1 MNRMPK
7 LNLLSLTL
15 AMSLTG
21 CASLRTQ
28 PPDSSINQLLQDRG
42 GPSVEWS
49 QLQNAPADQ
58 ASVDEWLASP
68 LSPDSAVRI
77 AMLRSPKL
85 QQEYARLGLARAD
98 VLDAVQISNPSISL
112 LRQNVSP
119 GDGVNRTLGFAMPL
133 VDLILLPSR
142 TRLAHAD
149 FNRARFDTAKAVF
162 DVALDVESA
171 WYAYVGAQQV
181 ADMRAAVSKAT
192 TVSAELAER
201 FYAAG
206 NITELQLNQERAAAS
221 EARIEAGAAKVEAAQ
236 RRLILNN
243 LIGIDSSQSQ
253 WTALDRLPLPIKNED
268 DAATLLD
275 LAREKNLQ
283 LLAARQQVLVMQASY
298 KSTKHWRW
306 FGGSGVGYE
315 REKDADG
322 TRLSGP
328 SINLELPI
336 FNQGQAK
343 MARSQALLANARA
356 RLLEA
361 ELSIEN
367 TIRANANAVRAHSE
381 AVTIFRDSLI
391 PQREMVLARSQQEQN
406 FMLIGVFELIQA
418 KAKEYDA
425 YQGYLEAVRDYWQA
439 RVELTRSV
447 GERLPSDSMTRENTP
462 SVKDILTPKGGMQ
475 GMEGMDHS
483 KMQGMEDSK
492 KSDSMEGMDHSKM
505 QGMEDSKKSD
515 SMEGMD
521 HSKMQG
527 MEDSK
532 KSDSM
537 EGMDHS
543 KMQGMEDSK
552 KSDSMEGMDHSKM
565 QGMEDTTTSSEA
577 EVDPRAAASEKAAAE
592 MDASDEKEK
601 QDETKTDEHQH
612 KGAQP

>member
-1 MNRMPK
+1 MNKISR
-7 LNLLSLTL
+7 LSLLSFTM
-15 AMSLTG
+15 AASLNG
-21 CASLRTQ
+21 CASLQTQ
-28 PPDSSINQLLQDRG
+28 PPDASINTLLQERG

-49 QLQNAPADQ
+49 ELQNAPADQ
-58 ASVDEWLASP
+58 ASVDQWLASP

-85 QQEYARLGLARAD
+85 QQEYARLGLARAE
-98 VLDAVQISNPSISL
+98 VLEAVQISNPSISF
-112 LRQNVSP
+112 LRQNLSP

-149 FNRARFDTAKAVF
+149 FDRARFDTAKAVF

-181 ADMRAAVSKAT
+181 ADMRGAVANAT
-192 TVSAELAER
+192 QVSAELAER
-201 FYAAG
+201 FYSAG
-206 NITELQLNQERAAAS
+206 NITELQLNQERASAS
-221 EARIEAGAAKVEAAQ
+221 EARIDTGRAKVEAAQ
-236 RRLILNN
+236 KRLALNN
-243 LIGIDSSQSQ
+243 LMGLDSRRSQ
-253 WTALDRLPLPIKNED
+253 WTALDRLSLPVKQED
-268 DAATLLD
+268 ETENLIAI
-275 LAREKNLQ
+275 AREKNLQ
-283 LLAARQQVLVMQASY
+283 LLAARQQVLVMQASL
-298 KSTKHWRW
+298 KSSQRWRW
-306 FGGSGVGYE
+306 FGATGVGYE

-328 SINLELPI
+328 SLELELPI

-343 MARSQALLANARA
+343 MARSQALLAEAQA
-356 RLLEA
+356 RLREA

-367 TIRANANAVRAHSE
+367 SIRTNANTVRAHSE
-381 AVTIFRDSLI
+381 AATIFRDSLI

-447 GERLPSDSMTRENTP
+447 GERLPSDSVTRENTP

-483 KMQGMEDSK
+483 KLQGMQDSK
-492 KSDSMEGMDHSKM
+492 KSDSMEGMDHSNMK
-505 QGMEDSKKSD
+505 GMEESKKSD
-515 SMEGMD
+515 AMEGMD
-521 HSKMQG
+521 HSGHDMSTMQKA
-527 MEDSK
+527 ESTDASNEE
-532 KSDSM
+532 
-537 EGMDHS
+537 EG
-543 KMQGMEDSK
+543 
-552 KSDSMEGMDHSKM
+552 
-565 QGMEDTTTSSEA
+565 
-577 EVDPRAAASEKAAAE
+577 DPRAEASEKAVVE
-592 MDASDEKEK
+592 IDAIDEKENE
-601 QDETKTDEHQH
+601 DETKTDEHQH

>member
-1 MNRMPK
+1 MNTVLKKNILM
-7 LNLLSLTL
+7 L
-15 AMSLTG
+15 AIALSLTG

-49 QLQNAPADQ
+49 QLQNTPADQ
-58 ASVDEWLASP
+58 ASVDEWLAST

-85 QQEYARLGLARAD
+85 QQEYARLGLARAE
-98 VLDAVQISNPSISL
+98 VLEAVQISNPSISL
-112 LRQNVSP
+112 LRQNLSP

-171 WYAYVGAQQV
+171 WYVYVGAQQV

-206 NITELQLNQERAAAS
+206 NITELQLNLERAAAS
-221 EARIEAGAAKVEAAQ
+221 EARIEVGAAKVEAAQ

-253 WTALDRLPLPIKNED
+253 WTALDRLPLPVKNED

-275 LAREKNLQ
+275 IAREKNLQ

-298 KSTKHWRW
+298 KSTRNWRW
-306 FGGSGVGYE
+306 LGGSGVGYE

-328 SINLELPI
+328 SLELELPI

-343 MARSQALLANARA
+343 MARSQALLAEAQA
-356 RLLEA
+356 RLREA

-367 TIRANANAVRAHSE
+367 TIRANTNAVRTHSE

-447 GERLPSDSMTRENTP
+447 GERLPSDKKSTENTP
-462 SVKDILTPKGGMQ
+462 SVEEILTPKG

-515 SMEGMD
+515 AMEGMN
-521 HSKMQG
+521 HSGHDMSTMQKA
-527 MEDSK
+527 ENTDASNEE
-532 KSDSM
+532 
-537 EGMDHS
+537 EG
-543 KMQGMEDSK
+543 
-552 KSDSMEGMDHSKM
+552 
-565 QGMEDTTTSSEA
+565 
-577 EVDPRAAASEKAAAE
+577 DPRVEASEKAVVE
-592 MDASDEKEK
+592 IDAMDEKENE
-601 QDETKTDEHQH
+601 DETKTDEHQH

>member
-1 MNRMPK
+1 MNTVLKKNILM
-7 LNLLSLTL
+7 L
-15 AMSLTG
+15 AIALSLTG

-49 QLQNAPADQ
+49 QLQNTPADQ
-58 ASVDEWLASP
+58 ASVDEWLAST

-85 QQEYARLGLARAD
+85 QQEYARLGLARAE
-98 VLDAVQISNPSISL
+98 VLEAVQISNPSISL
-112 LRQNVSP
+112 LRQNLSP

-171 WYAYVGAQQV
+171 WYVYVGAQQV

-206 NITELQLNQERAAAS
+206 NITELQLNLERAAAS
-221 EARIEAGAAKVEAAQ
+221 EARIEVGAAKVEAAQ

-253 WTALDRLPLPIKNED
+253 WTALDRLPLPVKNED

-275 LAREKNLQ
+275 IAREKNLQ

-298 KSTKHWRW
+298 KSTRNWRW
-306 FGGSGVGYE
+306 LGGSGVGYE

-328 SINLELPI
+328 SLELELPI

-343 MARSQALLANARA
+343 MARSQALLAEAQA
-356 RLLEA
+356 RLREA

-367 TIRANANAVRAHSE
+367 TIRANTNAVRTHSE

-447 GERLPSDSMTRENTP
+447 GERLPSDKKSTENTP
-462 SVKDILTPKGGMQ
+462 SVEEILTPKG

-492 KSDSMEGMDHSKM
+492 KSDSMEGMDHSGHDMSTM
-505 QGMEDSKKSD
+505 QKAENTDASNEE
-515 SMEGMD
+515 EG
-521 HSKMQG
+521 
-527 MEDSK
+527 
-532 KSDSM
+532 
-537 EGMDHS
+537 
-543 KMQGMEDSK
+543 
-552 KSDSMEGMDHSKM
+552 
-565 QGMEDTTTSSEA
+565 
-577 EVDPRAAASEKAAAE
+577 DPRVEASEKAVVE
-592 MDASDEKEK
+592 IDAMDEKENE
-601 QDETKTDEHQH
+601 DETKTDEHQH

>member
-1 MNRMPK
+1 MNTVLK
-7 LNLLSLTL
+7 KHILTL
-15 AMSLTG
+15 AIALSLTG
-21 CASLRTQ
+21 CASLQTQ
-28 PPDSSINQLLQDRG
+28 PPDASINTLLQERG

-58 ASVDEWLASP
+58 ASVDEWLAST

-85 QQEYARLGLARAD
+85 QQEYARLGLARAE
-98 VLDAVQISNPSISL
+98 VLEAVQISNPSISL
-112 LRQNVSP
+112 LRQNLSP
-119 GDGVNRTLGFAMPL
+119 GDGVNRTLGFALPL

-149 FNRARFDTAKAVF
+149 FDRARFDTAKAVF

-171 WYAYVGAQQV
+171 WYVYVGAQQV

-206 NITELQLNQERAAAS
+206 NITELQLNLERAAAS
-221 EARIEAGAAKVEAAQ
+221 EARIEVGAAKVEAAQ

-253 WTALDRLPLPIKNED
+253 WTALDRLPLPVKNED

-275 LAREKNLQ
+275 IAREKNLQ

-298 KSTKHWRW
+298 KSTRNWRW
-306 FGGSGVGYE
+306 LGGSGVGYE
-315 REKDADG
+315 REKDSDG

-328 SINLELPI
+328 SLALELPI

-343 MARSQALLANARA
+343 LSRSQALLAEAQA
-356 RLLEA
+356 RLREA

-367 TIRANANAVRAHSE
+367 SIRTNANTVRAHSE
-381 AVTIFRDSLI
+381 AVGIFRESLI
-391 PQREMVLARSQQEQN
+391 PQREIVLARSQQEQN

-447 GERLPSDSMTRENTP
+447 GERLPSDKKSTENTP
-462 SVKDILTPKGGMQ
+462 SVEEILTPKGGMQ
-475 GMEGMDHS
+475 GMDHS

-492 KSDSMEGMDHSKM
+492 KSDSMEGMDHSNMK
-505 QGMEDSKKSD
+505 GMEESKKSD
-515 SMEGMD
+515 AMEGMD
-521 HSKMQG
+521 HSGHDMSTMQKA
-527 MEDSK
+527 ESTDASNEE
-532 KSDSM
+532 
-537 EGMDHS
+537 EG
-543 KMQGMEDSK
+543 
-552 KSDSMEGMDHSKM
+552 
-565 QGMEDTTTSSEA
+565 
-577 EVDPRAAASEKAAAE
+577 DPRAEASEKAVVE
-592 MDASDEKEK
+592 IDAIDEKENE
-601 QDETKTDEHQH
+601 DETKTDEHQH